1 MIKLRYGRMFR
12 DALDGEHGLD
22 RARLPGLVSRFGLI
36 LADVRNRRAAGEYGF
51 YRLVDQATTVRQIQA
66 FAEGVGQ
73 AYDHVL
79 VLGIGGSALGTKA
92 LLNAL
97 RRPAWNEWDDEGRD
111 FFPRLTILENI
122 DATTVAAA
130 LERIDP
136 RRVLVN
142 VISKSGGTA
151 ETMSQ
156 YLVVR
161 EWLEQAL
168 GSAASRHLVF
178 TTDPARGALREIAQ
192 REHIATLDVPPE
204 VGGRFSVLSPVG
216 LLPAALVGI
225 DVEALLAGARL
236 AVERSESDDLL
247 QNAAALYA
255 GLHWAADT
263 SLGARVHVLMPYTDR
278 LREFAEWYRQ
288 LWAESLGK
296 RVDRNGKAVHVGPT
310 PVGAVGAT
318 DQHSQVQLFM
328 EGPYDKVI
336 TFMTVDDLGV
346 DVPIPRPPDPS
357 AGSGQAPSTS
367 SGQAPSTSLGQA
379 PSISSGQAL
388 PPDLAY
394 LPGHTLGELLRAEY
408 QATSAALAEMGK
420 MSCTLTLP
428 DLTPATMGE
437 AIMFYQLAT
446 GYAGAWYGIDPFDQ
460 PGVELG
466 KRLTYAAMGRPGY
479 ETESREPPSTT
490 DEV

>member
-1 MIKLRYGRMFR
+1 
-12 DALDGEHGLD
+12 
-22 RARLPGLVSRFGLI
+22 
-36 LADVRNRRAAGEYGF
+36 
-51 YRLVDQATTVRQIQA
+51 
-66 FAEGVGQ
+66 
-73 AYDHVL
+73 

-97 RRPAWNEWDDEGRD
+97 RRPGWNEWDDEGRE
-111 FFPRLTILENI
+111 FFPRLTILENV
-122 DATTVAAA
+122 DPTSVSAA
-130 LERIDP
+130 LQRIDP

-151 ETMSQ
+151 ETMAQ

-161 EWLEQAL
+161 AWLDEAL
-168 GSAASRHLVF
+168 GSAANRHLVF
-178 TTDPARGALREIAQ
+178 TTDPARGALRELAQ
-192 REHIATLDVPPE
+192 QERIATLDVPPE

-225 DVEALLAGARL
+225 DIEGLLVGAREALKRA
-236 AVERSESDDLL
+236 EPEELL
-247 QNAAALYA
+247 KNPAALYA
-255 GLHWAADT
+255 ALHWAADT
-263 SLGARVHVLMPYTDR
+263 ELGARVHVLMPYTDR

-296 RVDRNGKAVHVGPT
+296 RVNREGKVVHVGPT

-328 EGPYDKVI
+328 EGPFDKVI
-336 TFMTVDDLGV
+336 TFVTVDDLGV
-346 DVPIPRPPDPS
+346 DVPIPSRPE
-357 AGSGQAPSTS
+357 
-367 SGQAPSTSLGQA
+367 
-379 PSISSGQAL
+379 L
-388 PPDLAY
+388 PTDLEY
-394 LPGHTLGELLRAEY
+394 LPGHTLGELLRTEY
-408 QATSAALAEMGK
+408 EAASAALAEMGR
-420 MSCTLTLP
+420 MSCTLSLP
-428 DLTPATMGE
+428 DLSPATIGE
-437 AIMFYQLAT
+437 AIMFFQIAT

-479 ETESREPPSTT
+479 EPVAPRSSASK

>member
-1 MIKLRYGRMFR
+1 MFR

-22 RARLPGLVSRFGLI
+22 RARLAELVSRFAVI
-36 LADVRNRRAAGEYGF
+36 QSEVRNRREAGEYGF
-51 YRLVDQATTVRQIQA
+51 YRLADQAATVRQIQV

-111 FFPRLTILENI
+111 FFPRLTVLENI
-122 DATTVAAA
+122 DPTTVAAA

-151 ETMSQ
+151 ETMAQ

-168 GSAASRHLVF
+168 GSAASRHFVF

-192 REHIATLDVPPE
+192 REHVATLDVPPE

-236 AVERSESDDLL
+236 AVERSEPDNLT
-247 QNAAALYA
+247 QNPAALYA

-263 SLGARVHVLMPYTDR
+263 GLGARVHVLMPYTDR

-296 RVDRNGKAVHVGPT
+296 RVDRNGKPVHLGPT

-336 TFMTVDDLGV
+336 TFVTVDDLGA
-346 DVPIPRPPDPS
+346 DVPIPGRPAPS
-357 AGSGQAPSTS
+357 TGSGQV
-367 SGQAPSTSLGQA
+367 
-379 PSISSGQAL
+379 L
-388 PPDLAY
+388 PPDLEY
-394 LPGHTLGELLRAEY
+394 LTGHTLGELLRAEY
-408 QATSAALAEMGK
+408 EATSTALAQMGR
-420 MSCTLTLP
+420 MSCTLSLP
-428 DLTPATMGE
+428 DLTPATIGE

-479 ETESREPPSTT
+479 DSDPRKAPSST

>member
-1 MIKLRYGRMFR
+1 MIRLRYGRMFR
-12 DALDGEHGLD
+12 DQLDGEHGLD
-22 RARLPGLVSRFGLI
+22 RARLSELAGRFGAI
-36 LADVRNRRAAGEYGF
+36 RAEVRDRRAAGEYGF
-51 YRLVDQATTVRQIQA
+51 YHLVDQADTVRRIKG
-66 FAEGVGQ
+66 FAEGLGQ
-73 AYDHVL
+73 AHDHVL

-92 LLNAL
+92 LLNTL

-111 FFPRLTILENI
+111 FFPRLTILENV
-122 DATTVAAA
+122 DPTSVAAA

-151 ETMSQ
+151 ETMAQ

-161 EWLEQAL
+161 QWLEQAL
-168 GSAASRHLVF
+168 GAAAARHLVF
-178 TTDPARGALREIAQ
+178 TTDPARGALRELAAQ
-192 REHIATLDVPPE
+192 ERIATLDVPPE

-225 DVEALLAGARL
+225 DIEGLLAGARQ
-236 AVERSESDDLL
+236 AVERSEVDDLL
-247 QNAAALYA
+247 KNPSALYA
-255 GLHWAADT
+255 ALHWAADAE
-263 SLGARVHVLMPYTDR
+263 LGARVHVLMPYTDR
-278 LREFAEWYRQ
+278 LRELAEWYRQ

-296 RVDRNGKAVHVGPT
+296 RVNRKGEVVHVGPT

-328 EGPYDKVI
+328 EGPFDKVI
-336 TFMTVDDLGV
+336 TFATVEDLGI
-346 DVPIPRPPDPS
+346 DVPIPSVQPAAT
-357 AGSGQAPSTS
+357 AG
-367 SGQAPSTSLGQA
+367 
-379 PSISSGQAL
+379 L
-388 PPDLAY
+388 PPDLNY

-408 QATSAALAEMGK
+408 EATSLALAQMGR
-420 MSCTLTLP
+420 MSCSLSLP
-428 DLTPATMGE
+428 DLSAATIGE
-437 AIMFYQLAT
+437 TIMFFQLAT

-479 ETESREPPSTT
+479 PPEPQKGGSSN

>member
-12 DALDGEHGLD
+12 DALDGDHGFG
-22 RARLPGLVSRFGLI
+22 RARVTELATRFPAIQAEVRSRRL
-36 LADVRNRRAAGEYGF
+36 AGEYGF
-51 YRLVDQATTVRQIQA
+51 YGLVDQAATVRQIQA

-79 VLGIGGSALGTKA
+79 VLGIGGSALGTRA

-97 RRPAWNEWDDEGRD
+97 RRPAWNEWDDEGRE

-122 DATTVAAA
+122 DPTTVAAA

-151 ETMSQ
+151 ETMAQ

-178 TTDPARGALREIAQ
+178 TTDPVRGALRTIAQ
-192 REHIATLDVPPE
+192 GEHIATLDVPPE

-225 DVEALLAGARL
+225 DVEALLTGAGV
-236 AVERSESDDLL
+236 AVERAETDDLL
-247 QNAAALYA
+247 RNPPALYGA
-255 GLHWAADT
+255 LHWAADVE
-263 SLGARVHVLMPYTDR
+263 LGARVHVLMPYTDR

-296 RVDRNGKAVHVGPT
+296 RVDRNGKPVFVGPT

-346 DVPIPRPPDPS
+346 DLPIPSRPD
-357 AGSGQAPSTS
+357 
-367 SGQAPSTSLGQA
+367 
-379 PSISSGQAL
+379 L
-388 PPDLAY
+388 PPDLEY

-408 QATSAALAEMGK
+408 EATSTALAEMGR
-420 MSCTLTLP
+420 MSCTLLLP
-428 DLTPATMGE
+428 DLKPATLGE
-437 AIMFYQLAT
+437 AIMFFQLAT

-479 ETESREPPSTT
+479 PPATPKPTLVT
-490 DEV
+490 DEL

>member
-1 MIKLRYGRMFR
+1 
-12 DALDGEHGLD
+12 
-22 RARLPGLVSRFGLI
+22 V
-36 LADVRNRRAAGEYGF
+36 AGEYGF
-51 YRLVDQATTVRQIQA
+51 YGLVDQAATVRQIQT

-111 FFPRLTILENI
+111 FFPRLTVLENV
-122 DATTVAAA
+122 DPTTVSAA

-151 ETMSQ
+151 ETMAQ

-161 EWLEQAL
+161 DWLEQAL

-178 TTDPARGALREIAQ
+178 TTDPSRGALREIAQ

-204 VGGRFSVLSPVG
+204 IGGRFSVLSPVG

-225 DVEALLAGARL
+225 DVEALLKGARV
-236 AVERSESDDLL
+236 AVERSEPDDLL
-247 QNAAALYA
+247 RNPAALYA

-263 SLGARVHVLMPYTDR
+263 DLGARVHVLMPYTDR
-278 LREFAEWYRQ
+278 LRDFAEWYRQ

-296 RVDRNGKAVHVGPT
+296 RVNRNGKPVHVGPT

-328 EGPYDKVI
+328 EGPYDKAI
-336 TFMTVDDLGV
+336 TFVTVDDLGV
-346 DVPIPRPPDPS
+346 DLPIPSRPD
-357 AGSGQAPSTS
+357 
-367 SGQAPSTSLGQA
+367 
-379 PSISSGQAL
+379 L

-394 LPGHTLGELLRAEY
+394 LPGHTLGKLLRAEY
-408 QATSAALAEMGK
+408 EATSVALAEMGR
-420 MSCTLTLP
+420 MSCTLSLP
-428 DLTPATMGE
+428 DLTPATVGE
-437 AIMFYQLAT
+437 AIMFFQLAT

-479 ETESREPPSTT
+479 EPAASKRPASD

>member
-22 RARLPGLVSRFGLI
+22 RARLAELASRFAVI
-36 LADVRNRRAAGEYGF
+36 QADVRRRRAAGEYGF
-51 YRLVDQATTVRQIQA
+51 YRLVDQASPVRQIQA

-97 RRPAWNEWDDEGRD
+97 RRPAWNEWDDEGRE
-111 FFPRLTILENI
+111 FFPRLTILENV
-122 DATTVAAA
+122 DPTTVAAA

-151 ETMSQ
+151 ETMAQ

-161 EWLEQAL
+161 EWLELAL
-168 GSAASRHLVF
+168 GSAASRHIVF
-178 TTDPARGALREIAQ
+178 TTDPTRGALREIAQ
-192 REHIATLDVPPE
+192 REHIATLDVPPD

-236 AVERSESDDLL
+236 AVERAESDDLL
-247 QNAAALYA
+247 QNPAALYA

-263 SLGARVHVLMPYTDR
+263 GLGARVHVLMPYTDR
-278 LREFAEWYRQ
+278 LREFAEWFRQ
-288 LWAESLGK
+288 LWGESLGK
-296 RVDRNGKAVHVGPT
+296 RADRDGKPVYVGPT

-328 EGPYDKVI
+328 EGPFDKAI

-346 DVPIPRPPDPS
+346 DVTIPKQVDPS
-357 AGSGQAPSTS
+357 AGSGQV
-367 SGQAPSTSLGQA
+367 
-379 PSISSGQAL
+379 L
-388 PPDLAY
+388 PADLEY

-408 QATSAALAEMGK
+408 EATSAALAEMGR
-420 MSCTLTLP
+420 MSCTLALP
-428 DLTPATMGE
+428 DLTPATVGE

-466 KRLTYAAMGRPGY
+466 KRLTYAAMGRTGY
-479 ETESREPPSTT
+479 RAEPQRKRSTGS
-490 DEV
+490 DEI